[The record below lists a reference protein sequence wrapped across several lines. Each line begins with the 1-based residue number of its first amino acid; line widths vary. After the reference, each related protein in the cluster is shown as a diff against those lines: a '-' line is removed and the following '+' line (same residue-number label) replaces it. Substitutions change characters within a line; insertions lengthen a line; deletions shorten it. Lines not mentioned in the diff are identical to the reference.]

1 MPRPLREEL
10 AGGIHHVFARGN
22 NRELIFRS
30 DADRRRYLKLLGA
43 EVARRRW
50 RCLAYCLMDN
60 HLHVLLETPK
70 PNLSPGIQRLH
81 GVYAQSFNGRHA
93 RAGHVFQ
100 GRFGAAPVRR
110 DAHLWIIAGYIA
122 DNPVVAGLVDRPEAW
137 PWSSHGAIA
146 TSLAP
151 RWLDHE
157 RLEAYLDS
165 MAGRTGS
172 YQAAVGQRRAS
183 AAAA

>member
-1 MPRPLREEL
+1 M
-10 AGGIHHVFARGN
+10 FARGN
-22 NRELIFRS
+22 NRELIFRA
-30 DADRRRYLKLLGA
+30 DADRRRYLKLLGE

-50 RCLAYCLMDN
+50 RCLGYCLMDN
-60 HLHVLLETPK
+60 HVHLLLETPK
-70 PNLSPGIQRLH
+70 PNLGAGIQRLH
-81 GVYAQSFNGRHA
+81 GVYAQAFNARHA
-93 RAGHVFQ
+93 RVGHVFQ
-100 GRFGAAPVRR
+100 GRFGAALVRR

-122 DNPVVAGLVDRPEAW
+122 DNPVAAGLADRPEAW

-146 TSLAP
+146 TGHPP

-165 MAGRTGS
+165 MVGRSSS
-172 YQAAVGQRRAS
+172 YHAAVGDRRAS